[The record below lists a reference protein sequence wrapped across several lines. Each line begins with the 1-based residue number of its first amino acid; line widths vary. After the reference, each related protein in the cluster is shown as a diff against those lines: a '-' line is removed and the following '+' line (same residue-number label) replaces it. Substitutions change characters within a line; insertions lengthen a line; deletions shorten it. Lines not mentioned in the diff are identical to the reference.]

1 MVDVIPARQSKRPK
15 QPIDWLTI
23 AKLAF
28 IVFSL
33 YMIAGCSE
41 PEPWERLGHHEPI
54 TGKLHGSVSK

>member
-1 MVDVIPARQSKRPK
+1 MIDIIPARQSKHPK

-41 PEPWERLGHHEPI
+41 RTPWDTFGNHTTI